1 MPTEPAEIIDSSYP
15 DAAIATITPHD
26 GGGTHNVFR
35 IKFGNRDPVVL
46 KYSDEGQ
53 ERLRRDTAAL
63 RYVAKETTVPIPEV
77 LDFGSDPTYLVLE
90 SVSGERTPQLRDFEP
105 AAATA
110 YIETAGRL
118 LGELHS
124 DATFESVGRLHGT
137 ARGELRLEPARDW
150 PALYEELKQAT
161 ASELAGT
168 RFEESAVAAM
178 DALPGAVNCFTVEQ
192 SVLAHCDFG
201 PNNVFRDEE
210 TVRGVIDWEWCL
222 AADPAYDL
230 TRAERLFQ
238 READD
243 GTRDA
248 LLRGYGGVR
257 PVPEEYEDRVR
268 LYNAYETL
276 SAMSSFDSW
285 RPDDSEKAAEI
296 ATRLQ
301 EDLAAGY
308 R

>member
-1 MPTEPAEIIDSSYP
+1 MSTRPTEIIDSAFP
-15 DAAIATITPHD
+15 DAAIATLTQYD
-26 GGGTHNVFR
+26 GGETHDVFSVE
-35 IKFGNRDPVVL
+35 FVDRDPVAL
-46 KYSDEGQ
+46 KYSAEGQ

-63 RYVAKETTVPIPEV
+63 RYVATQTTVPVPEV
-77 LDFGSDPTYLVLE
+77 LDFGEDPAYLVMELL
-90 SVSGERTPQLRDFEP
+90 SGETTPQLRDFEP

-137 ARGELRLEPARDW
+137 ARGELRLETARDW
-150 PALYEELKQAT
+150 PTLYEELKQAT
-161 ASELAGT
+161 ARELEGT
-168 RFEESAVAAM
+168 RFEESAATAM
-178 DALPGAVNCFTVEQ
+178 DALPDAVDCFTAEQ

-201 PNNVFRDEE
+201 PNNVFRDGE
-210 TVRGVIDWEWCL
+210 TVTGVIDWEWCL

-230 TRAERLFQ
+230 ARAERLFR

-243 GTRDA
+243 GTREA
-248 LLRGYGGVR
+248 LLRGYGRVR
-257 PVPEEYEDRVR
+257 PVPDGYEDRAR
-268 LYNAYETL
+268 RYSAYETL

-285 RPDDSEKAAEI
+285 RPDDSERATEL
-296 ATRLQ
+296 ATRLR
-301 EDLAAGY
+301 ESLAAGY